1 MSVVVG
7 AVVAAPIRTDY
18 NLPETRLML
27 GDVERAIQRLK
38 KPHREALRF
47 VAVADLSYSEAAAL
61 MGISEA
67 AVRSNLWRGRAKL
80 RRLCKID
87 MGGVRRG
94 MN

>member
-1 MSVVVG
+1 
-7 AVVAAPIRTDY
+7 
-18 NLPETRLML
+18 ML
-27 GDVERAIQRLK
+27 GEIERAIKRLS
-38 KPHREALRF
+38 KPQREAIGF
-47 VAVADLSYSEAAAL
+47 VAVDGLTYGAAAAL